1 MSNEIQTIVK
11 WFSDAKPNPTIED
24 ACVQIGCHYEE
35 FAEMA
40 AVTGDGLLMDKANQS
55 AKQYKAKNENFISE
69 LMFLDGDFDPCSRCE
84 LLDALCDQIV
94 TAVGVAQYMGFDI
107 VGALNEVIASNDSKR
122 MPDGSFP
129 LDKNG
134 KITKESPNFFKPDLS
149 EFIGGNND

>member
-35 FAEMA
+35 VAEMA
-40 AVTGDGLLMDKANQS
+40 CSLNDRVH
-55 AKQYKAKNENFISE
+55 YKVNKTAELYKNKEVSHLISIE
-69 LMFLDGDFDPCSRCE
+69 EAMLGVEGMNRVEILDS
-84 LLDALCDQIV
+84 LCDQIV
-94 TAVGVAQYMGFDI
+94 TAVGVGHMLNLDVI
-107 VGALNEVIASNDSKR
+107 GALNEVIASNDSKR

-134 KITKESPNFFKPDLS
+134 KITKESPNFFQPDLS
-149 EFIGGNND
+149 KFIGGNND

>member
-24 ACVQIGCHYEE
+24 TSTQYGCHLEE
-35 FAEMA
+35 FAEGL
-40 AVTGDGLLMDKANQS
+40 AVTHDSISDVSETSSYYKGREKAYVNTIAEINLDDKRKS
-55 AKQYKAKNENFISE
+55 
-69 LMFLDGDFDPCSRCE
+69 E
-84 LLDALCDQIV
+84 LLDAFCDQIV
-94 TAVGVAQYMGFDI
+94 TAVGTSQYMGFDI

-129 LDKNG
+129 LDENG

-149 EFIGGNND
+149 KFITK